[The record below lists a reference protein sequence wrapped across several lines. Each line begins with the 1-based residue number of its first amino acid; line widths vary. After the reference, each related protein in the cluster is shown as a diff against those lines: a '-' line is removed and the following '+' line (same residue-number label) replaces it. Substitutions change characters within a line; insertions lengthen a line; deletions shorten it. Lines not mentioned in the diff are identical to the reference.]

1 VLSQKVRGHFM
12 TVSQTPNSSSERK
25 LTARLKIA
33 SKLYKASV
41 ATNPDRASAVRY
53 GGGRVVARNRPQDK
67 SGGNYYNNLPF
78 HDAPSLVPAEAI
90 RH

>member
-1 VLSQKVRGHFM
+1 M

-41 ATNPDRASAVRY
+41 PKEPDRVVAPRD
-53 GGGRVVARNRPQDK
+53 GDGRVVTGNKSQDK
-67 SGGNYYNNLPF
+67 SGANYYYYLPYR
-78 HDAPSLVPAEAI
+78 DAPSLVPAEAI
-90 RH
+90 R

>member
-1 VLSQKVRGHFM
+1 M

-41 ATNPDRASAVRY
+41 PKEPDRVIAPRD
-53 GGGRVVARNRPQDK
+53 GGGRVLTRNKSQDK
-67 SGGNYYNNLPF
+67 SGPNYYLPYR
-78 HDAPSLVPAEAI
+78 DAPSLVPAEAI
-90 RH
+90 P